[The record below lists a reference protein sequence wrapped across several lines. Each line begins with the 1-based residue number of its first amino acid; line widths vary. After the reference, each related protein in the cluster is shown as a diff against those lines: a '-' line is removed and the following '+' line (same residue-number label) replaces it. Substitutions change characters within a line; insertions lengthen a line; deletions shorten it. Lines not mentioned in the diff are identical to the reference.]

1 MIRGIAWGIGK
12 GLDGKEAGQ
21 QAIQQALNNLGSA
34 RPVLAILLV
43 SQEFAAT
50 DVLAGVVGFLGN
62 TPLWGFSTSMPLT
75 KEGEQPRSVIV
86 ALLSGSELKVKV
98 NWLPGYV
105 QDSAKT
111 IQQLRQ
117 LLSENEP
124 KQNGLLIVADGVNG
138 DASKI
143 CAEFQTGGIPLGGGL
158 AAGSV
163 HSGKTYQFGGMQGG
177 TGALSLAILSGRF
190 RMGVGMGTGW
200 QDIGIDFQVDR
211 AKGAWIQ
218 SLDGLPAADTM
229 AKVFGYTARDW
240 AFPPLTDLARL
251 YCLGIET
258 VPGGPEWIYRSPLH
272 VEVDGSLR
280 VNAPVPEGQLAHLLV
295 GDPDSCLAAARD
307 AAREALQS
315 LGKAR
320 PLLALVMV
328 DLAWH
333 YLFESRQE
341 QIMAA
346 IQPIVGDTVLIG
358 AYTFGQMG
366 RIYPDAP
373 PRFYNQFIQVVLLG
387 ESES

>member
-1 MIRGIAWGIGK
+1 MRGIGWGIGK

-21 QAIQQALNNLGSA
+21 QAIQQALNNLGSG
-34 RPVLAILLV
+34 RPVLAIMLV

-62 TPLWGFSTSMPLT
+62 TPIWGFSTSLPIT
-75 KEGEQPRSVIV
+75 KEGEQSRSVIV
-86 ALLSGSELKVKV
+86 ALLSGNELKAKV
-98 NWLPGYV
+98 NWWPGYL

-111 IQQLRQ
+111 IQQVRQ

-124 KQNGLLIVADGVNG
+124 KQNGFLLVADGVNG
-138 DASKI
+138 DARQI
-143 CAEFQTGGIPLGGGL
+143 CTEFQVGNIPLGGGL
-158 AAGSV
+158 AAGGI
-163 HSGKTYQFGGMQGG
+163 HSGKTFQFGGIQGG
-177 TGALSLAILSGRF
+177 TGALSLAVLSGRF

-218 SLDGLPAADTM
+218 SLDGLPAAEAM
-229 AKVFGYTARDW
+229 AKVFGYSARDW

-258 VPGGPEWIYRSPLH
+258 APGSSEWDYRSPLH

-280 VNAPVPEGQLAHLLV
+280 VNAPVPEGQVAHLLV
-295 GDPDSCLAAARD
+295 GDPDACLV
-307 AAREALQS
+307 AAREAAREAIQS

-320 PLLALVMV
+320 PLLALVLV

-333 YLFESRQE
+333 YLFETCQE

-346 IQPIVGDTVLIG
+346 IQPIVGETALIG
-358 AYTFGQMG
+358 AYTFGQIG
-366 RIYPDAP
+366 RIYTDAP
-373 PRFYNQFIQVVLLG
+373 PRLYNQFIQVVLLG

>member
-43 SQEFAAT
+43 SQEFAVT

-62 TPLWGFSTSMPLT
+62 TPLWGFSTSMPMT
-75 KEGEQPRSVIV
+75 KDGEQPRSVIV
-86 ALLSGSELKVKV
+86 ALLSGSELKVRV

-111 IQQLRQ
+111 FQQLRQ

-124 KQNGLLIVADGVNG
+124 KQNGFLIVADGVNG
-138 DASKI
+138 DASQI

-158 AAGSV
+158 SAGSV

-200 QDIGIDFQVDR
+200 QDIGIDFKVDR

-218 SLDGLPAADTM
+218 SLDGLPAAETM
-229 AKVFGYTARDW
+229 AKVFGYSARDW

-258 VPGGPEWIYRSPLH
+258 HR
-272 VEVDGSLR
+272 EVLNGFTVR
-280 VNAPVPEGQLAHLLV
+280 
-295 GDPDSCLAAARD
+295 
-307 AAREALQS
+307 
-315 LGKAR
+315 
-320 PLLALVMV
+320 
-328 DLAWH
+328 H
-333 YLFESRQE
+333 YMSR
-341 QIMAA
+341 
-346 IQPIVGDTVLIG
+346 
-358 AYTFGQMG
+358 
-366 RIYPDAP
+366 
-373 PRFYNQFIQVVLLG
+373 
-387 ESES
+387 